1 MRVNEIITLI
11 QNPENISSANVT
23 ALENII
29 LKYPY
34 FQIGQLLLAKGLLDN
49 ESIRYN
55 SQLKK
60 AAVYCLDRKKLFS
73 IIMQG
78 KIKKNENANIQHLE
92 PKTIKEE
99 LNIGQPLEFDKHET
113 HSFSEWLTLL
123 NVKKVQRK
131 EVSLLDNFLEKEIT
145 ISKPKKEAFFNATN
159 IAKQSI
165 IENHELVTPTLAK
178 VYLEQ
183 GYYEKAISAY
193 EKLILKYP
201 EKSSF
206 FAAQIKLISKLNN
219 K

>member
-1 MRVNEIITLI
+1 MRANEIITLI
-11 QNPENISSANVT
+11 QHPENISSANVT

-34 FQIGQLLLAKGLLDN
+34 FQIGQLLLAKGLLEN

-60 AAVYCLDRKKLFS
+60 AAAYCLDRKKLFS
-73 IIMQG
+73 IIMLR
-78 KIKKNENANIQHLE
+78 KIKKNETKNIQHLD
-92 PKTIKEE
+92 PNTIKKQ
-99 LNIGQPLEFDKHET
+99 LNIGQPLKFDKHET

-123 NVKKVQRK
+123 NVKKVRRK
-131 EVSLLDNFLEKEIT
+131 EVSLFDNFIEKEIT

-159 IAKQSI
+159 IAKQSL
-165 IENHELVTPTLAK
+165 IEDQDLITPTLAK

-183 GYYEKAISAY
+183 EYYEKAISAY